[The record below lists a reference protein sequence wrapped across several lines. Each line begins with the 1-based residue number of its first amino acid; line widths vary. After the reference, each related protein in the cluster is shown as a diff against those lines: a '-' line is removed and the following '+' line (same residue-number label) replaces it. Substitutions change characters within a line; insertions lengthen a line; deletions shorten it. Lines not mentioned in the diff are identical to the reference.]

1 MINAAART
9 EVGRAGK
16 FLSPEST
23 QPKISLLPLSL
34 LRVLQYDNPLIS
46 RSRGVLVAFM
56 LISAGTKKIL
66 SAVAVGVAVYTL
78 VMGIRMTRWF
88 EVVELNAFD
97 HLVRRYADPA
107 KADSNLV
114 LLAIDES
121 SLEAFG
127 RWPWPRDRY
136 GYVVRY
142 LKGAGAKAVVFDVM
156 FFEPD
161 DNAEEFDQS
170 FADDVKAAGNV
181 FLPMLFQSE
190 PAPVP
195 ADVQAHA
202 TVKAEGAET
211 GQATERHA
219 GIKLPI
225 PALAQQARGL
235 GVINLSAD
243 ADGPTRRLP
252 LLGRVDGNLVPHLS
266 VAVARYVLGGGEL
279 AMGDGR
285 LRIGTSSVP
294 LDADGNLLIE
304 WHGSLE
310 QTYHAR
316 KYSIGRVLHAFAQQE
331 KGERPDLDA
340 SLFKDKIVFI
350 AGTAAG
356 LYDLRVTPF
365 SSATPGVLIHMAAL
379 DNLLHGQG
387 LQAAPAWFSLLILLL
402 LCLASAGAF
411 MLFPSY
417 PVKFGVTIGLALA
430 YYGLVAHAFAGH
442 ERWLDLVFPEVALAL
457 TFGTAATVEYVT
469 EGRQRRLMRAA
480 FDKYMSSEV
489 VEDIM
494 RNPAAIKLGGEKK
507 EISILFSDIAGFT
520 TISEKMSPEDLVA
533 LLNRYLSAMTTII
546 KTTHRGNVN
555 KYLGDGIM
563 ALFGAPLNDPK
574 HASLACYAAL
584 DCQAELVRLRQIWK
598 QEGLPEIGARIGIN
612 SGPCIVGNMG
622 SEERME
628 YTVTGDSVNL
638 ASRLE
643 GASKYYDTL
652 ILIGQRTA
660 ELAKNDVE
668 VREID
673 LLRVKGKKEP
683 VVVFELLARKGQVE
697 EKKRQVIDLYLEGL
711 AAYKARNFPAA
722 CAKFSEAVT
731 LDPSDGPSRVYLDRS
746 TTYRHQP
753 PSADWDGVYEMTS
766 K

>member
-1 MINAAART
+1 MLLLGSISSMASSTRT
-9 EVGRAGK
+9 TKLFSALAVGLAV
-16 FLSPEST
+16 FC
-23 QPKISLLPLSL
+23 
-34 LRVLQYDNPLIS
+34 
-46 RSRGVLVAFM
+46 LVAG
-56 LISAGTKKIL
+56 L
-66 SAVAVGVAVYTL
+66 
-78 VMGIRMTRWF
+78 RMTRWF
-88 EVVELNAFD
+88 EVVELKALD
-97 HLVRRYADPA
+97 HLVRRYAEPA
-107 KADSNLV
+107 NADSNLV

-142 LKGAGAKAVVFDVM
+142 LKQAGARAVVFDVM

-161 DNAEEFDQS
+161 ENAEEFDQS
-170 FADDVKAAGNV
+170 FADDMQAADNV
-181 FLPMLFQSE
+181 FLPMLFQAE
-190 PAPVP
+190 PNHIPS
-195 ADVQAHA
+195 DLQARA
-202 TVKAEGAET
+202 TLKVELPESDRVAAHQVGV
-211 GQATERHA
+211 
-219 GIKLPI
+219 KLPI
-225 PALAQQARGL
+225 PVLAQQARGL

-243 ADGPTRRLP
+243 SDGPTRRIP
-252 LLGRVDGNLVPHLS
+252 MLGQVNGKFVPHLS
-266 VAVARYVLGGGEL
+266 VAVARYLLGADGISVK
-279 AMGDGR
+279 DGR
-285 LRIGTSSVP
+285 GQIGSAGVP
-294 LDADGNLLIE
+294 LDNDGHLLIR

-310 QTYHAR
+310 ATYHVR
-316 KYSIGRVLHAFAQQE
+316 KYSIGSVLQAFAQQQ
-331 KGERPDLDA
+331 KGERPALDA
-340 SLFKDKIVFI
+340 TIFKDKIVFI

-365 SSATPGVLIHMAAL
+365 SPATPGVLIHMAAL

-387 LQAAPAWFSLLILLL
+387 LQAAPSWLFLTVLLL
-402 LCLASAGAF
+402 LCLTSAGAF
-411 MLFPSY
+411 MLFRSY
-417 PVKFGVTIGLALA
+417 PVKFGVTLGLAVA
-430 YYGLVAHAFAGH
+430 YYGLVAHAFEGH
-442 ERWLDLVFPEVALAL
+442 ARWLELVFPEVALAL
-457 TFGTAATVEYVT
+457 TFGTAATVEYIT
-469 EGRQRRLMRAA
+469 EGKQRRLMRAA

-489 VEDIM
+489 VEEIM
-494 RNPAAIKLGGEKK
+494 RNPEAIKLGGEKK
-507 EISILFSDIAGFT
+507 DISILFSDIAGFT

-563 ALFGAPLNDPK
+563 ALFGAPLDDPK

-584 DCQAELVRLRQIWK
+584 DCQAELTRLRRIWM

-683 VVVFELLARKGQVE
+683 VVVFELLGRNGQVAE
-697 EKKRQVIDLYLEGL
+697 AKRRVVDRYLEGL
-711 AAYKARNFPAA
+711 AAYKQRDFETA
-722 CAKFSEAVT
+722 CARFIEALA
-731 LDPSDGPSRVYLDRS
+731 LDPSDGPSRVYMERS
-746 TTYRHQP
+746 TNYRHTP
-753 PSADWDGVYEMTS
+753 PPADWDGVYEMTS

>member
-1 MINAAART
+1 MTSSTRT
-9 EVGRAGK
+9 TKLLSALAVGLAV
-16 FLSPEST
+16 FS
-23 QPKISLLPLSL
+23 
-34 LRVLQYDNPLIS
+34 
-46 RSRGVLVAFM
+46 LVAG
-56 LISAGTKKIL
+56 L
-66 SAVAVGVAVYTL
+66 
-78 VMGIRMTRWF
+78 RMTRWF

-107 KADSNLV
+107 KADSNLA

-127 RWPWPRDRY
+127 RWPWPRDRF

-142 LKGAGAKAVVFDVM
+142 LKQAGARAVVFDVM

-161 DNAEEFDQS
+161 ENAEEFDQS
-170 FADDVKAAGNV
+170 FADDMRAADNV
-181 FLPMLFQSE
+181 FLPMLFLAE
-190 PAPVP
+190 PAPIPQELQSRATLKVEWRESDRR
-195 ADVQAHA
+195 ADMQAG
-202 TVKAEGAET
+202 VKPPT
-211 GQATERHA
+211 
-219 GIKLPI
+219 LV
-225 PALAQQARGL
+225 LAQQAHGL

-243 ADGPTRRLP
+243 ADGPTRRIP
-252 LLGRVDGNLVPHLS
+252 LLGQVGGQFVPHLP
-266 VAVARYVLGGGEL
+266 VAVARYLLGADGLSVE
-279 AMGDGR
+279 DGR
-285 LRIGTSSVP
+285 VRSGNSSTP
-294 LDADGNLLIE
+294 LDADGHLLIR

-316 KYSIGRVLHAFAQQE
+316 KYSIGGVLQAFAQQE
-331 KGERPDLDA
+331 KGERPTLDA
-340 SLFKDKIVFI
+340 TLFKDKVVFI

-387 LQAAPAWFSLLILLL
+387 LQAAPAWFSLTVLLL

-411 MLFPSY
+411 MLVPSY

-442 ERWLDLVFPEVALAL
+442 ERWLDLVFPEMALAL

-469 EGRQRRLMRAA
+469 EGKQRRLMRAA

-489 VEDIM
+489 VEEIM
-494 RNPAAIKLGGEKK
+494 RNPEAIKLGGEKK

-520 TISEKMSPEDLVA
+520 TISEKMPPEDLVA

-563 ALFGAPLNDPK
+563 ALFGAPLNDPQ

-584 DCQAELVRLRQIWK
+584 DCQAELARLRVIWK

-673 LLRVKGKKEP
+673 LLRVKGKKDP
-683 VVVFELLARKGQVE
+683 VVVFELLARKGQLD
-697 EKKRQVIDLYLEGL
+697 EKKQRVIDVYLEGL
-711 AAYKARNFPAA
+711 AAYKLRDFSTA
-722 CAKFSEAVT
+722 CARFAEAVT
-731 LDPSDGPSRVYLDRS
+731 LDPSDGPSRVYLERS
-746 TTYRHQP
+746 TNYRHTP
-753 PSADWDGVYEMTS
+753 PSTEWDGVYEMTS

>member
-1 MINAAART
+1 MT
-9 EVGRAGK
+9 
-16 FLSPEST
+16 ST
-23 QPKISLLPLSL
+23 PFQ
-34 LRVLQYDNPLIS
+34 R
-46 RSRGVLVAFM
+46 
-56 LISAGTKKIL
+56 KIL
-66 SAVAVGVAVYTL
+66 SAVAVGLTVFALVAGLSTS
-78 VMGIRMTRWF
+78 RWF
-88 EVVELNAFD
+88 EVAELKALD

-107 KADSNLV
+107 KANSNLV

-127 RWPWPRDRY
+127 RWPWPRDRF

-142 LKGAGAKAVVFDVM
+142 LKQAGARAVVFDVM
-156 FFEPD
+156 FFEAD
-161 DNAEEFDQS
+161 ENAEEFDQS
-170 FADDVKAAGNV
+170 FADDLKAAGNV
-181 FLPMLFQSE
+181 FLPMLFQAE
-190 PAPVP
+190 PAAIPP
-195 ADVQAHA
+195 EAQPRA
-202 TVKAEGAET
+202 TVTVESSDAR
-211 GQATERHA
+211 QAPDTHA
-219 GIKLPI
+219 GVKLPI
-225 PALAQQARGL
+225 PVLAQQARGL

-243 ADGPTRRLP
+243 ADGPTRRVP
-252 LLGRVDGNLVPHLS
+252 LLGQVNGNVVPHLS
-266 VAVARYVLGGGEL
+266 VAVAQYL
-279 AMGDGR
+279 
-285 LRIGTSSVP
+285 
-294 LDADGNLLIE
+294 LLID
-304 WHGSLE
+304 WYGSLE
-310 QTYHAR
+310 QTYHTKR
-316 KYSIGRVLHAFAQQE
+316 YSIGRVLQAFAQQE
-331 KGERPDLDA
+331 KGERPSLDSA
-340 SLFKDKIVFI
+340 LFKDKIVFV

-365 SSATPGVLIHMAAL
+365 SAATPGVLIHMAAL

-387 LQAAPAWFSLLILLL
+387 LQAAPRWFSLTTLLL
-402 LCLASAGAF
+402 LCLASAGTF
-411 MLFPSY
+411 MLFRSY
-417 PVKFGVTIGLALA
+417 PVKFGVTIGLAVA
-430 YYGLVAHAFAGH
+430 YYGLVVHAFAGH
-442 ERWLDLVFPEVALAL
+442 ERWLELVFPEAALAL

-469 EGRQRRLMRAA
+469 EGKQRRLMRAA

-489 VEDIM
+489 VEEIM
-494 RNPAAIKLGGEKK
+494 RNPEAIKLGGEKK
-507 EISILFSDIAGFT
+507 EITIFFSDIAGFT
-520 TISEKMSPEDLVA
+520 TISEKMSPEDLVT

-563 ALFGAPLNDPK
+563 ALFGAPLDDPK

-584 DCQAELVRLRQIWK
+584 DCQVELARLREVWK
-598 QEGLPEIGARIGIN
+598 RERLPEIGARIGLN

-683 VVVFELLARKGQVE
+683 VVVFELLARKGQLDD
-697 EKKRQVIDLYLEGL
+697 KKRHVIDVYLEGL
-711 AAYKARNFPAA
+711 AAYKMRNFSTA
-722 CAKFSEAVT
+722 CARFSEAVA
-731 LDPSDGPSRVYLDRS
+731 LDPSDGPSRVYLERS
-746 TTYRHQP
+746 TNYRQMP
-753 PSADWDGVYEMTS
+753 PPGEWDGVYEMTS

>member
-1 MINAAART
+1 MT
-9 EVGRAGK
+9 
-16 FLSPEST
+16 ST
-23 QPKISLLPLSL
+23 PFQ
-34 LRVLQYDNPLIS
+34 
-46 RSRGVLVAFM
+46 
-56 LISAGTKKIL
+56 KKVL
-66 SAVAVGVAVYTL
+66 SAVAVGLTVFALVAGLSTS
-78 VMGIRMTRWF
+78 RWF
-88 EVVELNAFD
+88 EVAELKALD

-127 RWPWPRDRY
+127 RWPWPRDRF

-142 LKGAGAKAVVFDVM
+142 LKQAGARAVVFDVM
-156 FFEPD
+156 FFEAD
-161 DNAEEFDQS
+161 ENAEEFDQS
-170 FADDVKAAGNV
+170 FADDLKAAGNV
-181 FLPMLFQSE
+181 FLPMLFQAE
-190 PAPVP
+190 PAATPP
-195 ADVQAHA
+195 EAQPRA
-202 TVKAEGAET
+202 TVTVESSEAGHVPDI
-211 GQATERHA
+211 HA
-219 GIKLPI
+219 GVKLPI
-225 PALAQQARGL
+225 PVLAQQARGL

-243 ADGPTRRLP
+243 ADGPTRRVP
-252 LLGRVDGNLVPHLS
+252 LLGQVNDNVVPHLS
-266 VAVARYVLGGGEL
+266 LAVAQYLLGADRL
-279 AMGDGR
+279 SMRDGR
-285 LRIGTSSVP
+285 LQIGTQHVP
-294 LDADGNLLIE
+294 LGDDGSLLID

-310 QTYHAR
+310 QTYHAKR
-316 KYSIGRVLHAFAQQE
+316 YSIGRVLQAFAQQE
-331 KGERPDLDA
+331 KRERPSLDPA
-340 SLFKDKIVFI
+340 LFKDKIVFV

-365 SSATPGVLIHMAAL
+365 SASTPGVLIHMAAL

-387 LQAAPAWFSLLILLL
+387 LQAAPRWFSLTTILL
-402 LCLASAGAF
+402 LCLASAGTF
-411 MLFPSY
+411 MLFRSY
-417 PVKFGVTIGLALA
+417 PVKFGVTIGLAVA
-430 YYGLVAHAFAGH
+430 YYGLVVHGFAGH
-442 ERWLDLVFPEVALAL
+442 ERWLELVFPEAALAL

-469 EGRQRRLMRAA
+469 EGKQRRLMRAA

-489 VEDIM
+489 VEEIM
-494 RNPAAIKLGGEKK
+494 RNPEAIKLGGEKK
-507 EISILFSDIAGFT
+507 EITIFFSDIAGFT
-520 TISEKMSPEDLVA
+520 TISEKMSPEDLVT

-584 DCQAELVRLRQIWK
+584 DCQVELARLREVWK
-598 QEGLPEIGARIGIN
+598 REGLPEIGARIGLN

-683 VVVFELLARKGQVE
+683 VVVFELLARKGQLDD
-697 EKKRQVIDLYLEGL
+697 KKRHVIDVYLEGL
-711 AAYKARNFPAA
+711 AAYKMRNFSTA
-722 CAKFSEAVT
+722 CARFSEALA
-731 LDPSDGPSRVYLDRS
+731 LDPSDGPSRVYLERS
-746 TTYRHQP
+746 TNYRQMP
-753 PSADWDGVYEMTS
+753 PPAEWDGVYEMTS

>member
-1 MINAAART
+1 MT
-9 EVGRAGK
+9 
-16 FLSPEST
+16 ST
-23 QPKISLLPLSL
+23 PFQ
-34 LRVLQYDNPLIS
+34 
-46 RSRGVLVAFM
+46 
-56 LISAGTKKIL
+56 KKVL
-66 SAVAVGVAVYTL
+66 SAVAVGLTVFALVAGLSTS
-78 VMGIRMTRWF
+78 RWF
-88 EVVELNAFD
+88 EVAELKALD

-127 RWPWPRDRY
+127 RWPWPRDRF

-142 LKGAGAKAVVFDVM
+142 LKQAGARAVVFDVM
-156 FFEPD
+156 FFEAD
-161 DNAEEFDQS
+161 ENAEEFDQS
-170 FADDVKAAGNV
+170 FADDLKAAGNV
-181 FLPMLFQSE
+181 FLPMLFQAE
-190 PAPVP
+190 PAAIPP
-195 ADVQAHA
+195 EAQPRATA
-202 TVKAEGAET
+202 TVESSEAGHVPDI
-211 GQATERHA
+211 HA
-219 GIKLPI
+219 GVKLPI
-225 PALAQQARGL
+225 PVLAQQARGL

-243 ADGPTRRLP
+243 ADGPTRRVP
-252 LLGRVDGNLVPHLS
+252 LLGQVNGNVVPHLS
-266 VAVARYVLGGGEL
+266 LAVAQYLLGVDRL
-279 AMGDGR
+279 SMRDGR
-285 LRIGTSSVP
+285 LQIGTQHVP
-294 LDADGNLLIE
+294 LGDDGSLLID

-310 QTYHAR
+310 QTYHAKR
-316 KYSIGRVLHAFAQQE
+316 YSIGRVLQAFAQQE
-331 KGERPDLDA
+331 KRERPSLDPA
-340 SLFKDKIVFI
+340 LFKDKIVFV

-365 SSATPGVLIHMAAL
+365 SASTPGVLIHMAAL

-387 LQAAPAWFSLLILLL
+387 LQAAPRWFSLTTLLL
-402 LCLASAGAF
+402 LCLASAGTF
-411 MLFPSY
+411 MLFRSY
-417 PVKFGVTIGLALA
+417 PVKFGVTIGLAVA
-430 YYGLVAHAFAGH
+430 YYGLVVHGFAGH
-442 ERWLDLVFPEVALAL
+442 ERWLELVFPEAALAL

-469 EGRQRRLMRAA
+469 EGKQRRLMRAA

-489 VEDIM
+489 VEEIM
-494 RNPAAIKLGGEKK
+494 RNPEAIKLGGEKK
-507 EISILFSDIAGFT
+507 EITIFFSDIAGFT
-520 TISEKMSPEDLVA
+520 TISEKMSPEDLVT

-563 ALFGAPLNDPK
+563 ALFGAPLDDPK

-584 DCQAELVRLRQIWK
+584 DCQVELARLREVWK
-598 QEGLPEIGARIGIN
+598 REGLPEIGARIGLN

-683 VVVFELLARKGQVE
+683 VVVFELLARKGQLDD
-697 EKKRQVIDLYLEGL
+697 KKRRVIDVYLEGL
-711 AAYKARNFPAA
+711 TAYKIRNFSAA
-722 CAKFSEAVT
+722 CTRFSEAVA
-731 LDPSDGPSRVYLDRS
+731 LDPSDGPSRVYLERS
-746 TTYRHQP
+746 TNYRQMP
-753 PSADWDGVYEMTS
+753 PPAEWDGVYEMTS

>member
-1 MINAAART
+1 MP
-9 EVGRAGK
+9 
-16 FLSPEST
+16 F
-23 QPKISLLPLSL
+23 
-34 LRVLQYDNPLIS
+34 
-46 RSRGVLVAFM
+46 
-56 LISAGTKKIL
+56 SAGTKKIL
-66 SAVAVGVAVYTL
+66 SALAVGMTVYALVAGL
-78 VMGIRMTRWF
+78 RMTRWF
-88 EVVELNAFD
+88 DVVELKAFD
-97 HLVRRYADPA
+97 HLVRRHADPA
-107 KADSNLV
+107 KADPNLV

-142 LKGAGAKAVVFDVM
+142 LKRAGAKAVVFDVM

-161 DNAEEFDQS
+161 ENAEEFDQS
-170 FADDVKAAGNV
+170 FADDMKAAGNV
-181 FLPMLFQSE
+181 FLPMLFRAE
-190 PAPVP
+190 PAAIP
-195 ADVQAHA
+195 AELQDRA
-202 TVKAEGAET
+202 TVKLERVAGEQLQPARHEGV
-211 GQATERHA
+211 
-219 GIKLPI
+219 KLPI
-225 PALAQQARGL
+225 PVLAQQTRGL

-243 ADGPTRRLP
+243 ADGPTRRVP
-252 LLGRVDGNLVPHLS
+252 LLGQVDGHLVPHLS
-266 VAVARYVLGGGEL
+266 LAVAQYVLGAREVTV
-279 AMGDGR
+279 GR
-285 LRIGTSSVP
+285 DRMQVGSRTVP
-294 LDADGNLLIE
+294 LDADGHLLIE

-316 KYSIGRVLHAFAQQE
+316 KYSIGRVLQAFAQQE
-331 KGERPDLDA
+331 QGERAELDA
-340 SLFKDKIVFI
+340 SLFKDKVVFV

-379 DNLLHGQG
+379 DNLLHGHAV
-387 LQAAPAWFSLLILLL
+387 QAAPAWFSLSILLL

-411 MLFPSY
+411 MLFSSY
-417 PVKFGVTIGLALA
+417 PVKFGVTIGLAVA
-430 YYGLVAHAFAGH
+430 YYALVAHAFAGH
-442 ERWLDLVFPEVALAL
+442 ERWLELVFPEVALAL

-469 EGRQRRLMRAA
+469 EGKQRRLMRAA

-489 VEDIM
+489 VEEIM

-520 TISEKMSPEDLVA
+520 TISEKMPPEDLVT

-546 KTTHRGNVN
+546 KRQHRGNVN

-563 ALFGAPLNDPK
+563 ALFGAPLNDPQ

-584 DCQAELVRLRQIWK
+584 DCQAELARLRQIWK
-598 QEGLPEIGARIGIN
+598 LEGLPEIAARIGIN

-643 GASKYYDTL
+643 GAGKYYDTL

-673 LLRVKGKKEP
+673 LLRVKGKKDP

-697 EKKRQVIDLYLEGL
+697 EKKRPVIEMYLEGL
-711 AAYKARNFPAA
+711 VAYKQRDFATA
-722 CAKFSEAVT
+722 CARFSEAVT
-731 LDPSDGPSRVYLDRS
+731 LDPSDGPSRVYLERA
-746 TTYRHQP
+746 TTYCQTP
-753 PSADWDGVYEMTS
+753 PPADWDGVYEMTS

>member
-1 MINAAART
+1 MTSIP
-9 EVGRAGK
+9 
-16 FLSPEST
+16 F
-23 QPKISLLPLSL
+23 Q
-34 LRVLQYDNPLIS
+34 
-46 RSRGVLVAFM
+46 
-56 LISAGTKKIL
+56 KKVL
-66 SAVAVGVAVYTL
+66 SAVAVGLTVFALVAGLSTS
-78 VMGIRMTRWF
+78 RWF
-88 EVVELNAFD
+88 EVAELKALD

-127 RWPWPRDRY
+127 RWPWPRDRF

-142 LKGAGAKAVVFDVM
+142 LKQAGARAVVFDVM
-156 FFEPD
+156 FFEAD
-161 DNAEEFDQS
+161 ENAEEFDQS
-170 FADDVKAAGNV
+170 FADDLKAAGNV
-181 FLPMLFQSE
+181 FLPMLFQAE
-190 PAPVP
+190 PAAIPP
-195 ADVQAHA
+195 EAQPRA
-202 TVKAEGAET
+202 TVTVESSEAGHVPDI
-211 GQATERHA
+211 HA
-219 GIKLPI
+219 GVKLPI
-225 PALAQQARGL
+225 PVLAQQARGL

-243 ADGPTRRLP
+243 ADGPTRRVP
-252 LLGRVDGNLVPHLS
+252 LLGQVNGNVVPHLS
-266 VAVARYVLGGGEL
+266 LAVAQYLLG
-279 AMGDGR
+279 ADRTSMRDGR
-285 LRIGTSSVP
+285 LQIGTQHVP
-294 LDADGNLLIE
+294 LGDDGSLLID

-310 QTYHAR
+310 QTYHAKR
-316 KYSIGRVLHAFAQQE
+316 YSIGRVLQAFAQQE
-331 KGERPDLDA
+331 KSERPSLDPA
-340 SLFKDKIVFI
+340 LFKDKIVFV

-365 SSATPGVLIHMAAL
+365 SASTPGVLIHMAAL

-387 LQAAPAWFSLLILLL
+387 LQAAPRWFSLTTLLL
-402 LCLASAGAF
+402 LCLASACTF
-411 MLFPSY
+411 MLFRSY
-417 PVKFGVTIGLALA
+417 PVKFGVTIGLAVA
-430 YYGLVAHAFAGH
+430 YYGLVVHGFAGH
-442 ERWLDLVFPEVALAL
+442 ERWLELVFPEAALAL

-469 EGRQRRLMRAA
+469 EGKQRRLMRAA

-489 VEDIM
+489 VEEIM
-494 RNPAAIKLGGEKK
+494 RNPEAIKLGGEKK
-507 EISILFSDIAGFT
+507 EITIFFSDIAGFT
-520 TISEKMSPEDLVA
+520 TISEKMSPEDLVT

-563 ALFGAPLNDPK
+563 ALFGAPLDDPK

-584 DCQAELVRLRQIWK
+584 DCQVELARLREVWK
-598 QEGLPEIGARIGIN
+598 REGLPEIGARIGLN

-683 VVVFELLARKGQVE
+683 VVVFELLARKGQLDD
-697 EKKRQVIDLYLEGL
+697 KKRRVIDVYLEGL
-711 AAYKARNFPAA
+711 TAYKMRNFSTA
-722 CAKFSEAVT
+722 CTRFSEAVA
-731 LDPSDGPSRVYLDRS
+731 LDPSDGPSRVYLERS
-746 TTYRHQP
+746 TNYRQMP
-753 PSADWDGVYEMTS
+753 PPAEWDGVYEMTS

>member
-1 MINAAART
+1 MT
-9 EVGRAGK
+9 
-16 FLSPEST
+16 ST
-23 QPKISLLPLSL
+23 PFQ
-34 LRVLQYDNPLIS
+34 R
-46 RSRGVLVAFM
+46 
-56 LISAGTKKIL
+56 KIL
-66 SAVAVGVAVYTL
+66 SAVAVGLTVFALVAGLSTS
-78 VMGIRMTRWF
+78 RWF
-88 EVVELNAFD
+88 EVAELKALD

-127 RWPWPRDRY
+127 RWPWPRDRF

-142 LKGAGAKAVVFDVM
+142 LKQAGARAVVFDVM
-156 FFEPD
+156 FFEAD
-161 DNAEEFDQS
+161 ENAEEFDQS
-170 FADDVKAAGNV
+170 FADDLKAAGNV
-181 FLPMLFQSE
+181 FLPMLFQAE
-190 PAPVP
+190 PAAIPP
-195 ADVQAHA
+195 EAQPRA
-202 TVKAEGAET
+202 TVTVESSDAR
-211 GQATERHA
+211 QAPDTHA
-219 GIKLPI
+219 GVKLPI
-225 PALAQQARGL
+225 PVLAQQARGL

-243 ADGPTRRLP
+243 ADGPTRRVP
-252 LLGRVDGNLVPHLS
+252 LLGQVNGNVVPHLS
-266 VAVARYVLGGGEL
+266 VAVAQYLLGADRL
-279 AMGDGR
+279 SMRDGR
-285 LRIGTSSVP
+285 LQIGAHHVP
-294 LDADGNLLIE
+294 LETDGSLLID

-310 QTYHAR
+310 QTYHAK
-316 KYSIGRVLHAFAQQE
+316 KYSIGRILQAFAQQE
-331 KGERPDLDA
+331 KGERPSLDSA
-340 SLFKDKIVFI
+340 LFKDKIVFV

-365 SSATPGVLIHMAAL
+365 SAATPGVLIHMAAL

-387 LQAAPAWFSLLILLL
+387 LQAAPRWFSLTTLLL
-402 LCLASAGAF
+402 LCLASAGTF
-411 MLFPSY
+411 MLFRSY
-417 PVKFGVTIGLALA
+417 PVKFGVTIGLAVA
-430 YYGLVAHAFAGH
+430 YYGLVVHAFAGH
-442 ERWLDLVFPEVALAL
+442 ERWLELVFPEAALAL

-469 EGRQRRLMRAA
+469 EGKQRRLMRAA

-489 VEDIM
+489 VEEIM
-494 RNPAAIKLGGEKK
+494 RNPEAIKLGGEKK
-507 EISILFSDIAGFT
+507 EITIFFSDIAGFT
-520 TISEKMSPEDLVA
+520 TISEKMSPEDLVT

-584 DCQAELVRLRQIWK
+584 DCQVELARLREVWK
-598 QEGLPEIGARIGIN
+598 RERLPEIGARIGLN

-683 VVVFELLARKGQVE
+683 VVVFELLARKGQLDD
-697 EKKRQVIDLYLEGL
+697 KKRHVIDVYLEGL
-711 AAYKARNFPAA
+711 AAYKMRNFSTA
-722 CAKFSEAVT
+722 CARFSEAVA
-731 LDPSDGPSRVYLDRS
+731 LDPSDGPSRVYLERS
-746 TTYRHQP
+746 TNYRQMP
-753 PSADWDGVYEMTS
+753 PPGEWDGVYEMTS

>member
-1 MINAAART
+1 MT
-9 EVGRAGK
+9 
-16 FLSPEST
+16 ST
-23 QPKISLLPLSL
+23 PFQ
-34 LRVLQYDNPLIS
+34 
-46 RSRGVLVAFM
+46 
-56 LISAGTKKIL
+56 KKVL
-66 SAVAVGVAVYTL
+66 SAVAVGLTVFALVAGLSTS
-78 VMGIRMTRWF
+78 RWF
-88 EVVELNAFD
+88 EVAELKALD

-127 RWPWPRDRY
+127 RWPWPRDRF

-142 LKGAGAKAVVFDVM
+142 LKQAGARAVVFDVM
-156 FFEPD
+156 FFEAD
-161 DNAEEFDQS
+161 ENAEEFDQS
-170 FADDVKAAGNV
+170 FADDLKAAGNV
-181 FLPMLFQSE
+181 FLPMLFQAE
-190 PAPVP
+190 PAATPP
-195 ADVQAHA
+195 EAQPRA
-202 TVKAEGAET
+202 TVTVESSEAGHVPDI
-211 GQATERHA
+211 HA
-219 GIKLPI
+219 GVKLPI
-225 PALAQQARGL
+225 PVLAQQARGL

-243 ADGPTRRLP
+243 ADGPTRRVP
-252 LLGRVDGNLVPHLS
+252 LLGQVNGNVVPHLS
-266 VAVARYVLGGGEL
+266 LAVAQYLLGVDRL
-279 AMGDGR
+279 SMRDGR
-285 LRIGTSSVP
+285 LQIGTQHVP
-294 LDADGNLLIE
+294 LGDDGSLLID

-310 QTYHAR
+310 QTYHAKR
-316 KYSIGRVLHAFAQQE
+316 YSIGRVLQAFAQQE
-331 KGERPDLDA
+331 KRERPSLDPA
-340 SLFKDKIVFI
+340 LFKDKIVFV

-365 SSATPGVLIHMAAL
+365 SASTPGVLIHMAAL

-387 LQAAPAWFSLLILLL
+387 LQAAPRWFSLTTILL
-402 LCLASAGAF
+402 LCLASAGTF
-411 MLFPSY
+411 MLFRSY
-417 PVKFGVTIGLALA
+417 PVKFGVTIGLAVA
-430 YYGLVAHAFAGH
+430 YYGLVVHGFAGH
-442 ERWLDLVFPEVALAL
+442 ERWLELVFPEAALAL

-469 EGRQRRLMRAA
+469 EGKQRRLMRAA

-489 VEDIM
+489 VEEIM
-494 RNPAAIKLGGEKK
+494 RNPEAIKLGGEKK
-507 EISILFSDIAGFT
+507 EITIFFSDIAGFT
-520 TISEKMSPEDLVA
+520 TISEKMSPEDLVT

-563 ALFGAPLNDPK
+563 ALFGAPLDDPK

-584 DCQAELVRLRQIWK
+584 DCQVELARLREVWK
-598 QEGLPEIGARIGIN
+598 REGLPEIGARIGLN

-683 VVVFELLARKGQVE
+683 VVVFELLARKGQLDD
-697 EKKRQVIDLYLEGL
+697 KKRRVIDVYLEGL
-711 AAYKARNFPAA
+711 TAYKIRNFSAA
-722 CAKFSEAVT
+722 CTRFSEAVA
-731 LDPSDGPSRVYLDRS
+731 LDPSDGPSRVYLERS
-746 TTYRHQP
+746 TNYRQMP
-753 PSADWDGVYEMTS
+753 PPAEWDGVYEMTS

>member
-1 MINAAART
+1 MT
-9 EVGRAGK
+9 
-16 FLSPEST
+16 ST
-23 QPKISLLPLSL
+23 PFQ
-34 LRVLQYDNPLIS
+34 
-46 RSRGVLVAFM
+46 
-56 LISAGTKKIL
+56 KKVL
-66 SAVAVGVAVYTL
+66 SAVAVGLTVFALVAGLSTS
-78 VMGIRMTRWF
+78 RWF
-88 EVVELNAFD
+88 EVAELKALD

-127 RWPWPRDRY
+127 RWPWPRDRF

-142 LKGAGAKAVVFDVM
+142 LKQAGARAVVFDVM
-156 FFEPD
+156 FFEAD
-161 DNAEEFDQS
+161 ENAEEFDQS
-170 FADDVKAAGNV
+170 FADDLKAAGNV
-181 FLPMLFQSE
+181 FLPMLFQAE
-190 PAPVP
+190 PAAIPP
-195 ADVQAHA
+195 EAQPRA
-202 TVKAEGAET
+202 TVTVESSEAGHVPDI
-211 GQATERHA
+211 HA
-219 GIKLPI
+219 GVKLPI
-225 PALAQQARGL
+225 PVLAQQARGL

-243 ADGPTRRLP
+243 ADGPTRRVP
-252 LLGRVDGNLVPHLS
+252 LLGQVNGNVVPHLS
-266 VAVARYVLGGGEL
+266 LAVAQYLLGVDRL
-279 AMGDGR
+279 SMRDGR
-285 LRIGTSSVP
+285 LQIGTQHVP
-294 LDADGNLLIE
+294 LGDDGSLLID

-310 QTYHAR
+310 QTYHAKR
-316 KYSIGRVLHAFAQQE
+316 YSIGRVLQAFAQQE
-331 KGERPDLDA
+331 KRERPSLDPA
-340 SLFKDKIVFI
+340 LFKDKIVFV

-365 SSATPGVLIHMAAL
+365 SASTPGVLIHMAAL

-387 LQAAPAWFSLLILLL
+387 LQAAPRWFSLTTLLL
-402 LCLASAGAF
+402 LCLASAGTF
-411 MLFPSY
+411 MLFRSY
-417 PVKFGVTIGLALA
+417 PVKFGVTIGLAVA
-430 YYGLVAHAFAGH
+430 YYGLVVHGFAGH
-442 ERWLDLVFPEVALAL
+442 ERWLELVFPEAALAL

-469 EGRQRRLMRAA
+469 EGKQRRLMRAA

-489 VEDIM
+489 VEEIM
-494 RNPAAIKLGGEKK
+494 RNPEAIKLGGEKK
-507 EISILFSDIAGFT
+507 EITIFFSDIAGFT
-520 TISEKMSPEDLVA
+520 TISEKMSPEDLVT

-563 ALFGAPLNDPK
+563 ALFGAPLDDPK

-584 DCQAELVRLRQIWK
+584 DCQVELARLREVWK
-598 QEGLPEIGARIGIN
+598 REGLPEIGARIGLN

-683 VVVFELLARKGQVE
+683 VVVFELLARKGQLDD
-697 EKKRQVIDLYLEGL
+697 KKRRVIDVYLEGL
-711 AAYKARNFPAA
+711 TAYKMRNFSAA
-722 CAKFSEAVT
+722 CTRFSEAVA
-731 LDPSDGPSRVYLDRS
+731 LDPSDGPSRVYLERS
-746 TTYRHQP
+746 TNYRQMP
-753 PSADWDGVYEMTS
+753 PPVEWDGVYEMTS

>member
-1 MINAAART
+1 MT
-9 EVGRAGK
+9 
-16 FLSPEST
+16 ST
-23 QPKISLLPLSL
+23 PFQ
-34 LRVLQYDNPLIS
+34 
-46 RSRGVLVAFM
+46 
-56 LISAGTKKIL
+56 KKVL
-66 SAVAVGVAVYTL
+66 SAVAVGLMVFALVAGLSTS
-78 VMGIRMTRWF
+78 RWF
-88 EVVELNAFD
+88 EVAELKALD

-127 RWPWPRDRY
+127 RWPWPRDRF

-142 LKGAGAKAVVFDVM
+142 LKQAGARAVVFDVM
-156 FFEPD
+156 FFEAD
-161 DNAEEFDQS
+161 ENAEEFDQS
-170 FADDVKAAGNV
+170 FADDLKAAGNV
-181 FLPMLFQSE
+181 FLPMLFQAE
-190 PAPVP
+190 PAAIPP
-195 ADVQAHA
+195 EAQPRA
-202 TVKAEGAET
+202 TVTVESSEAGHVPDI
-211 GQATERHA
+211 HA
-219 GIKLPI
+219 GVKLPI
-225 PALAQQARGL
+225 PVLAQQARGL

-243 ADGPTRRLP
+243 ADGPTRRVP
-252 LLGRVDGNLVPHLS
+252 LLGQVNGNVVPHLS
-266 VAVARYVLGGGEL
+266 LAVAQYLLGVDRL
-279 AMGDGR
+279 SMRDGR
-285 LRIGTSSVP
+285 LQIGTQHVP
-294 LDADGNLLIE
+294 LGDDGSLLID

-310 QTYHAR
+310 QTYHAKR
-316 KYSIGRVLHAFAQQE
+316 YSIGRVLQAFAQQE
-331 KGERPDLDA
+331 KRERPSLDPA
-340 SLFKDKIVFI
+340 LFKDKIVFV

-365 SSATPGVLIHMAAL
+365 SASTPGVLIHMAAL

-387 LQAAPAWFSLLILLL
+387 LQAAPRWFSLTTLLL
-402 LCLASAGAF
+402 LCLASAGTF
-411 MLFPSY
+411 MLFRSY
-417 PVKFGVTIGLALA
+417 PVKFGVTIGLAVA
-430 YYGLVAHAFAGH
+430 YYGLVVHGFAGH
-442 ERWLDLVFPEVALAL
+442 ERWLELVFPEAALAL

-469 EGRQRRLMRAA
+469 EGKQRRLMRAA

-489 VEDIM
+489 VEEIM
-494 RNPAAIKLGGEKK
+494 RNPEAIKLGGEKK
-507 EISILFSDIAGFT
+507 EITIFFSDIAGFT
-520 TISEKMSPEDLVA
+520 TISEKMSPEDLVT

-563 ALFGAPLNDPK
+563 ALFGAPLDDPK

-584 DCQAELVRLRQIWK
+584 DCQVELARLREVWK
-598 QEGLPEIGARIGIN
+598 RERLPEIGARIGLN

-683 VVVFELLARKGQVE
+683 VVVFELLARKGQLDD
-697 EKKRQVIDLYLEGL
+697 KKRRVIDVYVEGL
-711 AAYKARNFPAA
+711 TAYKMRNFSAA
-722 CAKFSEAVT
+722 CTRFSEAVA
-731 LDPSDGPSRVYLDRS
+731 LDPSDGPSRVYLERS
-746 TTYRHQP
+746 TNYRQMP
-753 PSADWDGVYEMTS
+753 PPAEWDGVYEMTS

>member
-1 MINAAART
+1 MT
-9 EVGRAGK
+9 
-16 FLSPEST
+16 ST
-23 QPKISLLPLSL
+23 PFQ
-34 LRVLQYDNPLIS
+34 
-46 RSRGVLVAFM
+46 
-56 LISAGTKKIL
+56 KKVL
-66 SAVAVGVAVYTL
+66 SAVAVGLTVFALVAGLSTS
-78 VMGIRMTRWF
+78 RWF
-88 EVVELNAFD
+88 EVAELKALD

-127 RWPWPRDRY
+127 RWPWPRDRF

-142 LKGAGAKAVVFDVM
+142 LKQAGARAVVFDVM
-156 FFEPD
+156 FFEAD
-161 DNAEEFDQS
+161 ENAEEFDQS
-170 FADDVKAAGNV
+170 FADDLKAAGNV
-181 FLPMLFQSE
+181 FLPMLFQAE
-190 PAPVP
+190 PAAIPP
-195 ADVQAHA
+195 EAQPRA
-202 TVKAEGAET
+202 TVTVESSEAGHVPDI
-211 GQATERHA
+211 HA
-219 GIKLPI
+219 GVKLPI
-225 PALAQQARGL
+225 PVLAQQARGL

-243 ADGPTRRLP
+243 ADGPTRRVP
-252 LLGRVDGNLVPHLS
+252 LLGQVNGNVVPHLS
-266 VAVARYVLGGGEL
+266 LAVAQYLLGADRL
-279 AMGDGR
+279 SMRDGR
-285 LRIGTSSVP
+285 LQIGTQHVP
-294 LDADGNLLIE
+294 LGDDGSLLID

-310 QTYHAR
+310 QTYHAKR
-316 KYSIGRVLHAFAQQE
+316 YSIGRVLQAFAQQE
-331 KGERPDLDA
+331 KRERPSLDPA
-340 SLFKDKIVFI
+340 LFKDKIVFV

-365 SSATPGVLIHMAAL
+365 SASTPGVLIHMAAL

-387 LQAAPAWFSLLILLL
+387 LQAAPRWFSLTTLLL
-402 LCLASAGAF
+402 LCLASAGTF
-411 MLFPSY
+411 MLFRSY
-417 PVKFGVTIGLALA
+417 PVKFGVTIGLAVA
-430 YYGLVAHAFAGH
+430 YYGLVVHGFAGH
-442 ERWLDLVFPEVALAL
+442 ERWLELVFPEAALAL

-469 EGRQRRLMRAA
+469 EGKQRRLMRAA

-489 VEDIM
+489 VEEIM
-494 RNPAAIKLGGEKK
+494 RNPEAIKLGGEKK
-507 EISILFSDIAGFT
+507 EITIFFSDIAGFT
-520 TISEKMSPEDLVA
+520 TISEKMSPEDLVT

-563 ALFGAPLNDPK
+563 ALFGAPLDDPK

-584 DCQAELVRLRQIWK
+584 DCQVELARLREVWK
-598 QEGLPEIGARIGIN
+598 REGLPEIGARIGLN

-683 VVVFELLARKGQVE
+683 VVVFELLARKGRLDD
-697 EKKRQVIDLYLEGL
+697 KKRRVIDVYLEGL
-711 AAYKARNFPAA
+711 TAYKMRNFSTA
-722 CAKFSEAVT
+722 CARFSEAVA
-731 LDPSDGPSRVYLDRS
+731 LDPSDGPSRVYLERS
-746 TTYRHQP
+746 TNYRQMP
-753 PSADWDGVYEMTS
+753 PPVEWDGVYEMTS

>member
-1 MINAAART
+1 MT
-9 EVGRAGK
+9 
-16 FLSPEST
+16 ST
-23 QPKISLLPLSL
+23 PFQ
-34 LRVLQYDNPLIS
+34 
-46 RSRGVLVAFM
+46 
-56 LISAGTKKIL
+56 KKVL
-66 SAVAVGVAVYTL
+66 SAVAVGLTVFALVAGLSTS
-78 VMGIRMTRWF
+78 RWF
-88 EVVELNAFD
+88 EVVELKALD

-127 RWPWPRDRY
+127 RWPWPRDRF

-142 LKGAGAKAVVFDVM
+142 LKQAGARAVVFDVM
-156 FFEPD
+156 FFEAD
-161 DNAEEFDQS
+161 ENAEEFDQS
-170 FADDVKAAGNV
+170 FADDLKAAGNV
-181 FLPMLFQSE
+181 FLPMLFQAE
-190 PAPVP
+190 PAAIPP
-195 ADVQAHA
+195 EAQPRATA
-202 TVKAEGAET
+202 TVESSEAGHVPDI
-211 GQATERHA
+211 HA
-219 GIKLPI
+219 GVKLPI
-225 PALAQQARGL
+225 PVLAQQARGL

-243 ADGPTRRLP
+243 ADGPTRRVP
-252 LLGRVDGNLVPHLS
+252 LLGQVTGNVVPHLS
-266 VAVARYVLGGGEL
+266 LAVAQYLLGADRL
-279 AMGDGR
+279 SMRDGR
-285 LRIGTSSVP
+285 LQIGTQHVP
-294 LDADGNLLIE
+294 LGDDGSLLID

-310 QTYHAR
+310 QTYHAKR
-316 KYSIGRVLHAFAQQE
+316 YSIGRVLQAFAQQE
-331 KGERPDLDA
+331 KHGRPSLDPA
-340 SLFKDKIVFI
+340 LFKDKIVFV

-365 SSATPGVLIHMAAL
+365 SAATPGVLIHMAAL

-387 LQAAPAWFSLLILLL
+387 LQAAPRWFSLTTLLL
-402 LCLASAGAF
+402 LCLASAGTF
-411 MLFPSY
+411 MLFRSY
-417 PVKFGVTIGLALA
+417 PVKFGVTIGLAVA
-430 YYGLVAHAFAGH
+430 YYGLVVHGFAGH
-442 ERWLDLVFPEVALAL
+442 ERWLELVFPEAALAL

-469 EGRQRRLMRAA
+469 EGKQRRLMRAA

-489 VEDIM
+489 VEEIM
-494 RNPAAIKLGGEKK
+494 RNPEAIKLGGEKK
-507 EISILFSDIAGFT
+507 EITIFFSDIAGFT
-520 TISEKMSPEDLVA
+520 TISEKMSPEDLVT

-584 DCQAELVRLRQIWK
+584 DCQVELARLREVWK
-598 QEGLPEIGARIGIN
+598 REGLPEIGARIGLN

-683 VVVFELLARKGQVE
+683 VVVFELLARKGQLDD
-697 EKKRQVIDLYLEGL
+697 KKRRVIDVYLEGL
-711 AAYKARNFPAA
+711 TAYKMRNFSTA
-722 CAKFSEAVT
+722 CTRFSEAVA
-731 LDPSDGPSRVYLDRS
+731 LDPSDGPSRVYLERS
-746 TTYRHQP
+746 TNYRQMP
-753 PSADWDGVYEMTS
+753 PPVEWDGVYEMTS

>member
-1 MINAAART
+1 MT
-9 EVGRAGK
+9 
-16 FLSPEST
+16 SST
-23 QPKISLLPLSL
+23 Q
-34 LRVLQYDNPLIS
+34 
-46 RSRGVLVAFM
+46 
-56 LISAGTKKIL
+56 TTKIL
-66 SAVAVGVAVYTL
+66 SALAVGLAVFGLVAGL
-78 VMGIRMTRWF
+78 RMTGWF
-88 EVVELNAFD
+88 EVVELKALD

-142 LKGAGAKAVVFDVM
+142 LKQAGARAVVFDVM

-161 DNAEEFDQS
+161 ENAEEFDQS
-170 FADDVKAAGNV
+170 FADDMRAADNV
-181 FLPMLFQSE
+181 FLPMLFQAE
-190 PAPVP
+190 PHPISS
-195 ADVQAHA
+195 DLQARA
-202 TVKAEGAET
+202 TLNVELPESDRAAERQAGVKP
-211 GQATERHA
+211 
-219 GIKLPI
+219 PI
-225 PALAQQARGL
+225 PLLAQRARGL

-243 ADGPTRRLP
+243 ADGPTRRIP
-252 LLGRVDGNLVPHLS
+252 LLGQMSGQFVPHLS
-266 VAVARYVLGGGEL
+266 LAVARYVLGADGISL
-279 AMGDGR
+279 KDGR
-285 LRIGTSSVP
+285 VQIGSISVP
-294 LDADGNLLIE
+294 LDADGQLLIR

-310 QTYHAR
+310 ETYHVR
-316 KYSIGRVLHAFAQQE
+316 KYSIGRVLQAFAQQQ
-331 KGERPDLDA
+331 KGERPGLDA
-340 SLFKDKIVFI
+340 TLFKDKVVFI

-387 LQAAPAWFSLLILLL
+387 LQAAPSWFALTVLVV
-402 LCLASAGAF
+402 LCLASAGTF
-411 MLFPSY
+411 MLFRSY
-417 PVKFGVTIGLALA
+417 PVKFGVTLGLAVA
-430 YYGLVAHAFAGH
+430 YYGLVAHAFEGH
-442 ERWLDLVFPEVALAL
+442 ARWLELVFPEVALAL

-469 EGRQRRLMRAA
+469 EGKQRRLMRAA

-489 VEDIM
+489 VEEIM
-494 RNPAAIKLGGEKK
+494 RNPEAIKLGGEKK

-520 TISEKMSPEDLVA
+520 TISEKMTPEDLVA

-563 ALFGAPLNDPK
+563 ALFGAPLDDPK

-584 DCQAELVRLRQIWK
+584 DCQAELARLRRIWME
-598 QEGLPEIGARIGIN
+598 EGLPEIGARIGIN

-660 ELAKNDVE
+660 ELAQNDVE

-683 VVVFELLARKGQVE
+683 VVVFELLGRNGQVAE
-697 EKKRQVIDLYLEGL
+697 EKRRVVDRYLQGM
-711 AAYKARNFPAA
+711 AAYKQRDFETA
-722 CAKFSEAVT
+722 CTRFTEALA
-731 LDPSDGPSRVYLDRS
+731 LDPSDGPSRVYVERS
-746 TTYRHQP
+746 TTYRQAP
-753 PSADWDGVYEMTS
+753 PPADWDGVYEMTS

>member
-1 MINAAART
+1 MT
-9 EVGRAGK
+9 
-16 FLSPEST
+16 ST
-23 QPKISLLPLSL
+23 PFQ
-34 LRVLQYDNPLIS
+34 
-46 RSRGVLVAFM
+46 
-56 LISAGTKKIL
+56 KKVL
-66 SAVAVGVAVYTL
+66 SAVAVGLTVFALVAGLSTS
-78 VMGIRMTRWF
+78 RWF
-88 EVVELNAFD
+88 EVAELKALD

-127 RWPWPRDRY
+127 RWPWPRDRF

-142 LKGAGAKAVVFDVM
+142 LKQAGARAVVFDVM
-156 FFEPD
+156 FFEAD
-161 DNAEEFDQS
+161 ENAEEFDQS
-170 FADDVKAAGNV
+170 FADDLKAAGNV
-181 FLPMLFQSE
+181 FLPMLFQAE
-190 PAPVP
+190 PAAIPP
-195 ADVQAHA
+195 EAQPRA
-202 TVKAEGAET
+202 TVTVESSEAGHVPDI
-211 GQATERHA
+211 HA
-219 GIKLPI
+219 GVKLPI
-225 PALAQQARGL
+225 PMLAQQARGL

-243 ADGPTRRLP
+243 ADGPTRRVP
-252 LLGRVDGNLVPHLS
+252 LLGQVNGNVVPHLS
-266 VAVARYVLGGGEL
+266 LAVAQYLLGADRL
-279 AMGDGR
+279 SMRDGR
-285 LRIGTSSVP
+285 LQIGTQHVP
-294 LDADGNLLIE
+294 LGDDGSLLID

-310 QTYHAR
+310 QTYHAKR
-316 KYSIGRVLHAFAQQE
+316 YSIGRVLQAFAQQE
-331 KGERPDLDA
+331 KRERPSLDPA
-340 SLFKDKIVFI
+340 LFKDKIVFV

-365 SSATPGVLIHMAAL
+365 SASTPGVLIHMAAL

-387 LQAAPAWFSLLILLL
+387 LQAAPRWFSLTTLLL
-402 LCLASAGAF
+402 LCLASAGTF
-411 MLFPSY
+411 MLFRSY
-417 PVKFGVTIGLALA
+417 PVKFGVTIGLAVA
-430 YYGLVAHAFAGH
+430 YYGLVVHGFAGH
-442 ERWLDLVFPEVALAL
+442 ERWLELVFPEAALAL

-469 EGRQRRLMRAA
+469 EGKQRRLMRAV
-480 FDKYMSSEV
+480 FDKYMSSDV
-489 VEDIM
+489 VEEIM
-494 RNPAAIKLGGEKK
+494 RNPEAIKLGGEKK
-507 EISILFSDIAGFT
+507 EITIFFSDIAGFT
-520 TISEKMSPEDLVA
+520 TISEKMSPEDLVT

-563 ALFGAPLNDPK
+563 ALFGAPLDDPK

-584 DCQAELVRLRQIWK
+584 DCQVELARLREVWK
-598 QEGLPEIGARIGIN
+598 REGLPEIGARIGLN

-683 VVVFELLARKGQVE
+683 VVVFELLARKGRLDD
-697 EKKRQVIDLYLEGL
+697 KKRRVIDVYLEGL
-711 AAYKARNFPAA
+711 TAYKMRNFSTA
-722 CAKFSEAVT
+722 CTRFSEAVA
-731 LDPSDGPSRVYLDRS
+731 LDPSDGPSRVYLERS
-746 TTYRHQP
+746 TNYRQMP
-753 PSADWDGVYEMTS
+753 PPVEWDGVYEMTS

>member
-1 MINAAART
+1 MT
-9 EVGRAGK
+9 
-16 FLSPEST
+16 SST
-23 QPKISLLPLSL
+23 Q
-34 LRVLQYDNPLIS
+34 
-46 RSRGVLVAFM
+46 
-56 LISAGTKKIL
+56 TTKIL
-66 SAVAVGVAVYTL
+66 SALAVGLAVFGLVAGL
-78 VMGIRMTRWF
+78 RMTGWF
-88 EVVELNAFD
+88 EVVELKALD

-142 LKGAGAKAVVFDVM
+142 LKQAGARAVVFDVM

-161 DNAEEFDQS
+161 ENAEEFDQS
-170 FADDVKAAGNV
+170 FADDMRAADNV
-181 FLPMLFQSE
+181 FLPMLFQAE
-190 PAPVP
+190 PHPISS
-195 ADVQAHA
+195 DLQARA
-202 TVKAEGAET
+202 TLNVELPESDRAAERQAGVKP
-211 GQATERHA
+211 
-219 GIKLPI
+219 PI
-225 PALAQQARGL
+225 PLLAQRARGL

-243 ADGPTRRLP
+243 ADGPTRRIP
-252 LLGRVDGNLVPHLS
+252 LLGQMSGQFVPHLS
-266 VAVARYVLGGGEL
+266 LAVARYVLGADGISL
-279 AMGDGR
+279 KDGR
-285 LRIGTSSVP
+285 VQIGSISVP
-294 LDADGNLLIE
+294 LDADGQLLIR

-310 QTYHAR
+310 ETYHVR
-316 KYSIGRVLHAFAQQE
+316 KYSIGRVLQAFAQQQ
-331 KGERPDLDA
+331 KGERPGLDA
-340 SLFKDKIVFI
+340 TLFKDKVVFI

-356 LYDLRVTPF
+356 LYDLRVTSF

-387 LQAAPAWFSLLILLL
+387 LQAAPSWFALTVLVV
-402 LCLASAGAF
+402 LCLASAGTF
-411 MLFPSY
+411 MLFRSY
-417 PVKFGVTIGLALA
+417 PVKFGVTLGLAVA
-430 YYGLVAHAFAGH
+430 YYGLVAHAFEGH
-442 ERWLDLVFPEVALAL
+442 ARWLELVFPEVALAL

-469 EGRQRRLMRAA
+469 EGKQRRLMRAA

-489 VEDIM
+489 VEEIM
-494 RNPAAIKLGGEKK
+494 RNPEAIKLGGEKK

-520 TISEKMSPEDLVA
+520 TISEKMTPEDLVA

-563 ALFGAPLNDPK
+563 ALFGAPLDDPK

-584 DCQAELVRLRQIWK
+584 DCQAELARLRRIWME
-598 QEGLPEIGARIGIN
+598 EGLPEIGARIGIN

-660 ELAKNDVE
+660 ELAQNDVE

-683 VVVFELLARKGQVE
+683 VVVFELLGRNGQVAE
-697 EKKRQVIDLYLEGL
+697 EKRRVVDRYLQGM
-711 AAYKARNFPAA
+711 AAYKQRDFETA
-722 CAKFSEAVT
+722 CTRFTEALA
-731 LDPSDGPSRVYLDRS
+731 LDPSDGPSRVYVERS
-746 TTYRHQP
+746 TTYRQAP
-753 PSADWDGVYEMTS
+753 PPADWDGVYEMTS

>member
-1 MINAAART
+1 MLLLGSIFSMASSTRT
-9 EVGRAGK
+9 TKLFSALAVGLAV
-16 FLSPEST
+16 FC
-23 QPKISLLPLSL
+23 
-34 LRVLQYDNPLIS
+34 
-46 RSRGVLVAFM
+46 LVAG
-56 LISAGTKKIL
+56 L
-66 SAVAVGVAVYTL
+66 
-78 VMGIRMTRWF
+78 RMTRWF
-88 EVVELNAFD
+88 EVVELKALD
-97 HLVRRYADPA
+97 HLVRRYAEPA
-107 KADSNLV
+107 NADSNLV

-142 LKGAGAKAVVFDVM
+142 LKQAGARAVVFDVM

-161 DNAEEFDQS
+161 ENAEEFDQS
-170 FADDVKAAGNV
+170 FADDMQAAGNV
-181 FLPMLFQSE
+181 FLPMLFQAE
-190 PAPVP
+190 PNHIPS
-195 ADVQAHA
+195 DLQARA
-202 TVKAEGAET
+202 TLKVELPESDRVAAHQVGL
-211 GQATERHA
+211 
-219 GIKLPI
+219 KLPI
-225 PALAQQARGL
+225 PVLAQQARGL

-243 ADGPTRRLP
+243 ADGPTRRIP
-252 LLGRVDGNLVPHLS
+252 MLGQVNGQFVPHLS
-266 VAVARYVLGGGEL
+266 LAVARYLLGADGISVK
-279 AMGDGR
+279 DGR
-285 LRIGTSSVP
+285 GQIGSASVP
-294 LDADGNLLIE
+294 LDNDGRLLIR

-310 QTYHAR
+310 ATYHVR
-316 KYSIGRVLHAFAQQE
+316 KYSIGSVLQAFAQQQ
-331 KGERPDLDA
+331 KGERPALDA
-340 SLFKDKIVFI
+340 TIFKDKIVFI

-387 LQAAPAWFSLLILLL
+387 LQSAPSWLFLTVLLL
-402 LCLASAGAF
+402 LCLTSAGAF
-411 MLFPSY
+411 MLFRSY
-417 PVKFGVTIGLALA
+417 PVKFGVTLGLAVA
-430 YYGLVAHAFAGH
+430 YYGLVAHAFEGH
-442 ERWLDLVFPEVALAL
+442 ARWLELVFPEVALAL
-457 TFGTAATVEYVT
+457 TFGTAATVEYIT
-469 EGRQRRLMRAA
+469 EGKQRRLMRAA

-489 VEDIM
+489 VEEIM
-494 RNPAAIKLGGEKK
+494 RHPEAIKLGGEQR

-563 ALFGAPLNDPK
+563 ALFGAPLHDPK

-584 DCQAELVRLRQIWK
+584 DCQAELARLRRIWVE
-598 QEGLPEIGARIGIN
+598 EGLPEIGARIGIN

-652 ILIGQRTA
+652 ILVGQRTA

-683 VVVFELLARKGQVE
+683 VVVFELLGRNGQVAE
-697 EKKRQVIDLYLEGL
+697 AKRRVVDRYLQGM
-711 AAYKARNFPAA
+711 AAYKQRDFETA
-722 CAKFSEAVT
+722 CARFTEA
-731 LDPSDGPSRVYLDRS
+731 LAFDPSDGPSRVYVERS
-746 TTYRHQP
+746 TTYRQTP
-753 PSADWDGVYEMTS
+753 PPADWDGVYEMTS

>member
-1 MINAAART
+1 MT
-9 EVGRAGK
+9 
-16 FLSPEST
+16 ST
-23 QPKISLLPLSL
+23 PFQ
-34 LRVLQYDNPLIS
+34 
-46 RSRGVLVAFM
+46 
-56 LISAGTKKIL
+56 KKVL
-66 SAVAVGVAVYTL
+66 SAVAVGLTVFALVAGLSTS
-78 VMGIRMTRWF
+78 RWF
-88 EVVELNAFD
+88 EVAELKALD

-127 RWPWPRDRY
+127 RWPWPRDRF

-142 LKGAGAKAVVFDVM
+142 LKQAGARAVVFDVM
-156 FFEPD
+156 FFEAD
-161 DNAEEFDQS
+161 ENAEEFDQS
-170 FADDVKAAGNV
+170 FADDLKAAGNV
-181 FLPMLFQSE
+181 FLPMLFQAE
-190 PAPVP
+190 PAAIPP
-195 ADVQAHA
+195 EAQPRA
-202 TVKAEGAET
+202 TVTVESSEAGHVPDI
-211 GQATERHA
+211 HA
-219 GIKLPI
+219 GVKLPI
-225 PALAQQARGL
+225 PVLAQQARGL

-243 ADGPTRRLP
+243 ADGPTRRVP
-252 LLGRVDGNLVPHLS
+252 LLGQVNGNVVPHLS
-266 VAVARYVLGGGEL
+266 LAVAQYLLGVDRL
-279 AMGDGR
+279 SMRDGR
-285 LRIGTSSVP
+285 LQIGTQHVP
-294 LDADGNLLIE
+294 LGDDGSLLID

-310 QTYHAR
+310 QTYHAKR
-316 KYSIGRVLHAFAQQE
+316 YSIGRVLQAFAQQE
-331 KGERPDLDA
+331 KRERPSLDPA
-340 SLFKDKIVFI
+340 LFKDKIVFV

-365 SSATPGVLIHMAAL
+365 SASTPGVLIHMAAL

-387 LQAAPAWFSLLILLL
+387 LQAAPRWFSLTTLLL
-402 LCLASAGAF
+402 LCLASAGTF
-411 MLFPSY
+411 MLFRSY
-417 PVKFGVTIGLALA
+417 PVKFGVTIGLAVA
-430 YYGLVAHAFAGH
+430 YYGLVVHGFAGH
-442 ERWLDLVFPEVALAL
+442 ERWLELVFPEAALAL

-469 EGRQRRLMRAA
+469 EGKQRRLMRAA

-489 VEDIM
+489 VEEIM
-494 RNPAAIKLGGEKK
+494 RNPEAIKLGGEKK
-507 EISILFSDIAGFT
+507 EITIFFSDIAGFT
-520 TISEKMSPEDLVA
+520 TISEKMSPEDLVT

-563 ALFGAPLNDPK
+563 ALFGAPLDDPK

-584 DCQAELVRLRQIWK
+584 DCQVELARLREVWK
-598 QEGLPEIGARIGIN
+598 REGLPEIGARIGLN

-683 VVVFELLARKGQVE
+683 VVVFELLARKGQLDD
-697 EKKRQVIDLYLEGL
+697 KKRRVIDVYLEGL
-711 AAYKARNFPAA
+711 TAYKMRNFSAA
-722 CAKFSEAVT
+722 CTRFSEAVA
-731 LDPSDGPSRVYLDRS
+731 LDPSDGPSRVYLERS
-746 TTYRHQP
+746 TNYRQMP
-753 PSADWDGVYEMTS
+753 PPAEWDGVYEMTS

>member
-1 MINAAART
+1 MA
-9 EVGRAGK
+9 
-16 FLSPEST
+16 SST
-23 QPKISLLPLSL
+23 Q
-34 LRVLQYDNPLIS
+34 
-46 RSRGVLVAFM
+46 
-56 LISAGTKKIL
+56 TTKIL
-66 SAVAVGVAVYTL
+66 SALAVALAVFSLVAGL
-78 VMGIRMTRWF
+78 KLTRWF
-88 EVVELNAFD
+88 EVVELKALD

-142 LKGAGAKAVVFDVM
+142 LKQAGARAVVFDVM

-161 DNAEEFDQS
+161 ENAEEFDQS
-170 FADDVKAAGNV
+170 FADDMQAADNV
-181 FLPMLFQSE
+181 FLPMLFQAE
-190 PAPVP
+190 PNSIPS
-195 ADVQAHA
+195 DLQARA
-202 TVKAEGAET
+202 TLNVELPESDWAAGH
-211 GQATERHA
+211 QA
-219 GIKLPI
+219 GVKLPI
-225 PALAQQARGL
+225 PVLAQQARGL
-235 GVINLSAD
+235 GAINLSAD
-243 ADGPTRRLP
+243 ADGPTRRIP
-252 LLGRVDGNLVPHLS
+252 LLGQMNGQFVPHLS
-266 VAVARYVLGGGEL
+266 LAVARYLLG
-279 AMGDGR
+279 ADAISVKDGR
-285 LRIGTSSVP
+285 VQIGSTSVP
-294 LDADGNLLIE
+294 LDADGHLLIR

-310 QTYHAR
+310 QTYHVR
-316 KYSIGRVLHAFAQQE
+316 RYSIGRVLQAFAQQQ
-331 KGERPDLDA
+331 KGERPALDA
-340 SLFKDKIVFI
+340 TLFKDKVVFI

-365 SSATPGVLIHMAAL
+365 ASATPGVLIHMAAL
-379 DNLLHGQG
+379 DNVLHGQG
-387 LQAAPAWFSLLILLL
+387 LQAAPPWLSLTVLLL
-402 LCLASAGAF
+402 LCLASAGTF
-411 MLFPSY
+411 MLFRSY
-417 PVKFGVTIGLALA
+417 PVKFGVTLGLAVA
-430 YYGLVAHAFAGH
+430 YYGLVAHAFGGH
-442 ERWLDLVFPEVALAL
+442 ARWLELVFPEVALVV

-469 EGRQRRLMRAA
+469 EGKQRRLMRAA

-489 VEDIM
+489 VEEIM
-494 RNPAAIKLGGEKK
+494 RNPEAIRLGGEKK

-520 TISEKMSPEDLVA
+520 TISEKMTPEDLVA

-563 ALFGAPLNDPK
+563 ALFGAPLDDPK

-584 DCQAELVRLRQIWK
+584 DCQAELARLRRNWVE
-598 QEGLPEIGARIGIN
+598 EGLPEIGARIGIN

-683 VVVFELLARKGQVE
+683 VVVFELLGRKGQVAE
-697 EKKRQVIDLYLEGL
+697 AKRRVVDRYLEGL
-711 AAYKARNFPAA
+711 TAYKQRDFETA
-722 CAKFSEAVT
+722 CTRFTEALA
-731 LDPSDGPSRVYLDRS
+731 LDPSDGPSRVYVERS
-746 TTYRHQP
+746 TNYRHTP
-753 PSADWDGVYEMTS
+753 PPVDWDGVYEMTS

>member
-1 MINAAART
+1 MT
-9 EVGRAGK
+9 
-16 FLSPEST
+16 ST
-23 QPKISLLPLSL
+23 PFQ
-34 LRVLQYDNPLIS
+34 R
-46 RSRGVLVAFM
+46 
-56 LISAGTKKIL
+56 KIL
-66 SAVAVGVAVYTL
+66 SAVAVGLTVFALVAGLSTS
-78 VMGIRMTRWF
+78 RWF
-88 EVVELNAFD
+88 EVAELKALD

-107 KADSNLV
+107 KANSNLV

-127 RWPWPRDRY
+127 RWPWPRDRF

-142 LKGAGAKAVVFDVM
+142 LKQAGARAVVFDVM
-156 FFEPD
+156 FFEAD
-161 DNAEEFDQS
+161 ENAEEFDQS
-170 FADDVKAAGNV
+170 FADDLKAAGNV
-181 FLPMLFQSE
+181 FLPMLFQAE
-190 PAPVP
+190 PAAIPP
-195 ADVQAHA
+195 EAQPRA
-202 TVKAEGAET
+202 TVTVESSDAR
-211 GQATERHA
+211 QAPDTHA
-219 GIKLPI
+219 GVKLPI
-225 PALAQQARGL
+225 PVLAQQARGL

-243 ADGPTRRLP
+243 ADGPTRRVP
-252 LLGRVDGNLVPHLS
+252 LLGQVNGNVVPHLS
-266 VAVARYVLGGGEL
+266 LAVAQYLLGADRL
-279 AMGDGR
+279 SMRDGR
-285 LRIGTSSVP
+285 LQIGTQHVP
-294 LDADGNLLIE
+294 LGDDGSLLID

-310 QTYHAR
+310 QTYHAK
-316 KYSIGRVLHAFAQQE
+316 KYSIGRVLQAFAQQE
-331 KGERPDLDA
+331 KGERPSLDP
-340 SLFKDKIVFI
+340 SLFKDKVVFI

-365 SSATPGVLIHMAAL
+365 SAATPGVLIHMAAL

-387 LQAAPAWFSLLILLL
+387 LQAAPRWFSLTTLLL
-402 LCLASAGAF
+402 LCLASAGTF
-411 MLFPSY
+411 MLFRSY
-417 PVKFGVTIGLALA
+417 PVKFGVTIGLAVA
-430 YYGLVAHAFAGH
+430 YYGLVVHAFAGH
-442 ERWLDLVFPEVALAL
+442 ERWLELVFPEAALAL

-469 EGRQRRLMRAA
+469 EGKQRRLMRAA

-489 VEDIM
+489 VEEIM
-494 RNPAAIKLGGEKK
+494 RNPEAIKLGGEKK
-507 EISILFSDIAGFT
+507 EITIFFSDIAGFT
-520 TISEKMSPEDLVA
+520 TISEKMSPEDLVT

-584 DCQAELVRLRQIWK
+584 DCQVELARLREVWK
-598 QEGLPEIGARIGIN
+598 RERLPEIGARIGLN

-683 VVVFELLARKGQVE
+683 VVVFELLARKGQLDD
-697 EKKRQVIDLYLEGL
+697 KKRHVIDVYLEGL
-711 AAYKARNFPAA
+711 AAYKMRNFSTA
-722 CAKFSEAVT
+722 CARFSEALA
-731 LDPSDGPSRVYLDRS
+731 LDPSDGPSRVYLERS
-746 TTYRHQP
+746 TKYGQMP
-753 PSADWDGVYEMTS
+753 PPGEWDGVYEMTS

>member
-1 MINAAART
+1 MT
-9 EVGRAGK
+9 
-16 FLSPEST
+16 ST
-23 QPKISLLPLSL
+23 PF
-34 LRVLQYDNPLIS
+34 R
-46 RSRGVLVAFM
+46 
-56 LISAGTKKIL
+56 KKIL
-66 SAVAVGVAVYTL
+66 SAVAVGLTVFALVAGLSTS
-78 VMGIRMTRWF
+78 RWF
-88 EVVELNAFD
+88 EVAELKALD
-97 HLVRRYADPA
+97 HLIRRYADSA

-127 RWPWPRDRY
+127 RWPWPRDRF

-142 LKGAGAKAVVFDVM
+142 LKQAGASAVVFDVM
-156 FFEPD
+156 FFEAD
-161 DNAEEFDQS
+161 ENAEEFDQS
-170 FADDVKAAGNV
+170 FADDLKAAGNV
-181 FLPMLFQSE
+181 FLPMLFQAE
-190 PAPVP
+190 PAAIPSELQP
-195 ADVQAHA
+195 RA
-202 TVKAEGAET
+202 TVTVESSDA
-211 GQATERHA
+211 GQTPDTHA
-219 GIKLPI
+219 GVKLPI
-225 PALAQQARGL
+225 PLLAQQARGL

-243 ADGPTRRLP
+243 ADGPTRRVP
-252 LLGRVDGNLVPHLS
+252 LLGQVNGNIVPHLS
-266 VAVARYVLGGGEL
+266 LAVAQYLLG
-279 AMGDGR
+279 ADR
-285 LRIGTSSVP
+285 LSMRDERLHIGTHHVP
-294 LDADGNLLIE
+294 LGADGSLLIE

-310 QTYHAR
+310 ETYHAKR
-316 KYSIGRVLHAFAQQE
+316 YSIGRVLQAFAQQE
-331 KGERPDLDA
+331 KGERPSLDSA
-340 SLFKDKIVFI
+340 LFKDKIVFV

-365 SSATPGVLIHMAAL
+365 SAATPGVLIHLAAL

-387 LQAAPAWFSLLILLL
+387 LQTAPRWFSLTTLLL
-402 LCLASAGAF
+402 LCLASAGTF
-411 MLFPSY
+411 MLFRSY
-417 PVKFGVTIGLALA
+417 PVKFGVTIGLAAA
-430 YYGLVAHAFAGH
+430 YYGFVVHAFAGH
-442 ERWLDLVFPEVALAL
+442 ERWLELVFPEAALAL

-469 EGRQRRLMRAA
+469 EGKQRRLMRAA

-489 VEDIM
+489 VEEIM
-494 RNPAAIKLGGEKK
+494 RNSEAIKLGGEKK
-507 EISILFSDIAGFT
+507 EITIFFSDIAGFT
-520 TISEKMSPEDLVA
+520 TISEKMSPEDLVT

-563 ALFGAPLNDPK
+563 ALFGAPLDDPK

-584 DCQAELVRLRQIWK
+584 DCQVELARLREVWK
-598 QEGLPEIGARIGIN
+598 REGLPEIGARIGLN

-683 VVVFELLARKGQVE
+683 VVVFELLARKGQLDDR
-697 EKKRQVIDLYLEGL
+697 KRHVIDVYLEGL
-711 AAYKARNFPAA
+711 AAYKMRNFSTA
-722 CAKFSEAVT
+722 CARFSEAVA
-731 LDPSDGPSRVYLDRS
+731 LDPSDGPSRVYLERS
-746 TTYRHQP
+746 TNYRQMP
-753 PSADWDGVYEMTS
+753 PPGEWDGVYEMTS

>member
-1 MINAAART
+1 MT
-9 EVGRAGK
+9 
-16 FLSPEST
+16 ST
-23 QPKISLLPLSL
+23 PFQ
-34 LRVLQYDNPLIS
+34 
-46 RSRGVLVAFM
+46 
-56 LISAGTKKIL
+56 KKVL
-66 SAVAVGVAVYTL
+66 SAVAVGLTVFALVAGLSTS
-78 VMGIRMTRWF
+78 RWF
-88 EVVELNAFD
+88 EVAELKALD

-127 RWPWPRDRY
+127 RWPWPRDRF

-142 LKGAGAKAVVFDVM
+142 LKQAGARAVVFDVM
-156 FFEPD
+156 FFEAD
-161 DNAEEFDQS
+161 ENAEEFDQS
-170 FADDVKAAGNV
+170 FADDLKAAGNV
-181 FLPMLFQSE
+181 FLPMLFQAE
-190 PAPVP
+190 PAATPP
-195 ADVQAHA
+195 EAQPRA
-202 TVKAEGAET
+202 TVTVESSEAGHVPDI
-211 GQATERHA
+211 HA
-219 GIKLPI
+219 GVKLPI
-225 PALAQQARGL
+225 PVLAQQARGL

-243 ADGPTRRLP
+243 ADGPTRRVP
-252 LLGRVDGNLVPHLS
+252 LLGQVNGNVVPHLS
-266 VAVARYVLGGGEL
+266 LAVAQYLLGADRL
-279 AMGDGR
+279 SMRDGR
-285 LRIGTSSVP
+285 LQIGTQHVP
-294 LDADGNLLIE
+294 LGDDGSLLID

-310 QTYHAR
+310 QTYHAKR
-316 KYSIGRVLHAFAQQE
+316 YSIGRVLQAFAQQE
-331 KGERPDLDA
+331 KRERPSLDPA
-340 SLFKDKIVFI
+340 LFKDKIVFV

-365 SSATPGVLIHMAAL
+365 SASTPGVLIHMAAL

-387 LQAAPAWFSLLILLL
+387 LQAAPRWFSLTTLLL
-402 LCLASAGAF
+402 LCLASAGTF
-411 MLFPSY
+411 MLFRSY
-417 PVKFGVTIGLALA
+417 PVKFGVTIGLAVA
-430 YYGLVAHAFAGH
+430 YYGLVVHGFAGH
-442 ERWLDLVFPEVALAL
+442 ERWLELVFPEAALAL

-469 EGRQRRLMRAA
+469 EGKQRRLMRAA

-489 VEDIM
+489 VEEIM
-494 RNPAAIKLGGEKK
+494 RNPEAIKLGGEKK
-507 EISILFSDIAGFT
+507 EITIFFSDIAGFT
-520 TISEKMSPEDLVA
+520 TISEKMSPEDLVT

-563 ALFGAPLNDPK
+563 ALFGAPLDDPK

-584 DCQAELVRLRQIWK
+584 DCQVELARLREVWK
-598 QEGLPEIGARIGIN
+598 REGLPEIGARIGLN

-683 VVVFELLARKGQVE
+683 VVVFELLARKGQLDD
-697 EKKRQVIDLYLEGL
+697 KKRRVIDVYLEGL
-711 AAYKARNFPAA
+711 TAYKMRNFSAA
-722 CAKFSEAVT
+722 CTRFSEAVA
-731 LDPSDGPSRVYLDRS
+731 LDPSDGPSRVYLERS
-746 TTYRHQP
+746 TNYRQMP
-753 PSADWDGVYEMTS
+753 PPVEWDGVYEMTS

>member
-1 MINAAART
+1 MT
-9 EVGRAGK
+9 
-16 FLSPEST
+16 ST
-23 QPKISLLPLSL
+23 PFQ
-34 LRVLQYDNPLIS
+34 R
-46 RSRGVLVAFM
+46 
-56 LISAGTKKIL
+56 KIL
-66 SAVAVGVAVYTL
+66 SAVAVGLTVFALVAGLSTS
-78 VMGIRMTRWF
+78 RWF
-88 EVVELNAFD
+88 EVAELKALD

-127 RWPWPRDRY
+127 RWPWPRDRF

-142 LKGAGAKAVVFDVM
+142 LKQAGARAVVFDVM
-156 FFEPD
+156 FFEAD
-161 DNAEEFDQS
+161 ENAEEFDQS
-170 FADDVKAAGNV
+170 FADDLKAAGNV
-181 FLPMLFQSE
+181 FLPMLFQAE
-190 PAPVP
+190 PAAIPP
-195 ADVQAHA
+195 EAQPRA
-202 TVKAEGAET
+202 TVTVESSDAGHAPDT
-211 GQATERHA
+211 HA
-219 GIKLPI
+219 GVKLPI
-225 PALAQQARGL
+225 PVLAQQARGL

-243 ADGPTRRLP
+243 ADGPTRRVP
-252 LLGRVDGNLVPHLS
+252 LLGQVNGNVVPHLS
-266 VAVARYVLGGGEL
+266 VAVAQYLLGADRL
-279 AMGDGR
+279 SMRDGR
-285 LRIGTSSVP
+285 LQIGAHHVP
-294 LDADGNLLIE
+294 LETDGSLLID

-310 QTYHAR
+310 QTYHAK
-316 KYSIGRVLHAFAQQE
+316 KYSIGRILQAFAQQA
-331 KGERPDLDA
+331 KGERPSLDP
-340 SLFKDKIVFI
+340 SLFKDKVVFI

-365 SSATPGVLIHMAAL
+365 SAATPGVLIHMAAL

-387 LQAAPAWFSLLILLL
+387 LQAAPRWFSLTTLLL
-402 LCLASAGAF
+402 LCLASAGTF
-411 MLFPSY
+411 MLFRSY
-417 PVKFGVTIGLALA
+417 PVKFGVTIGLAVA
-430 YYGLVAHAFAGH
+430 YYGLVVHAFAGH
-442 ERWLDLVFPEVALAL
+442 ERWLELVFPEAALAL

-469 EGRQRRLMRAA
+469 EGKQRRLMRAA

-489 VEDIM
+489 VEEIM
-494 RNPAAIKLGGEKK
+494 RNPEAIKLGGEKK
-507 EISILFSDIAGFT
+507 EITIFFSDIAGFT
-520 TISEKMSPEDLVA
+520 TISEKMSPEDLVT

-563 ALFGAPLNDPK
+563 ALFGAPLDDPK

-584 DCQAELVRLRQIWK
+584 DCQVELARLREVWK
-598 QEGLPEIGARIGIN
+598 RERLPEIGARIGLN

-683 VVVFELLARKGQVE
+683 VVVFELLARKGQLDD
-697 EKKRQVIDLYLEGL
+697 KKRHVIDVYLEGL
-711 AAYKARNFPAA
+711 AAYKMRNFSTA
-722 CAKFSEAVT
+722 CARFSEAVA
-731 LDPSDGPSRVYLDRS
+731 LDPSDGPSRVYLERS
-746 TTYRHQP
+746 TNYRQMP
-753 PSADWDGVYEMTS
+753 PPGEWDGVYEMTS

>member
-1 MINAAART
+1 MPFS
-9 EVGRAGK
+9 VGAK
-16 FLSPEST
+16 KLLSA
-23 QPKISLLPLSL
+23 LAVGLA
-34 LRVLQYDNPLIS
+34 VF
-46 RSRGVLVAFM
+46 GLVAG
-56 LISAGTKKIL
+56 L
-66 SAVAVGVAVYTL
+66 
-78 VMGIRMTRWF
+78 RMTRWV
-88 EVVELNAFD
+88 EIVELNAFD

-142 LKGAGAKAVVFDVM
+142 LKRAGAKAVVFDVM

-170 FADDVKAAGNV
+170 FADDLKAANNV

-190 PAPVP
+190 PASIP
-195 ADVQAHA
+195 AELQAHA
-202 TVKAEGAET
+202 TVKVVRSDGEQV
-211 GQATERHA
+211 QADRHA
-219 GIKLPI
+219 GVKLPI
-225 PALAQQARGL
+225 PVLAQQARGL

-252 LLGRVDGNLVPHLS
+252 LLGQVNETLVPHLP
-266 VAVARYVLGGGEL
+266 VAVAQYVMGSGEL
-279 AMGDGR
+279 AMRDGR
-285 LRIGTSSVP
+285 MQIGGSSVP
-294 LDADGNLLIE
+294 FDADGKLLIE

-316 KYSIGRVLHAFAQQE
+316 KYSIGRVLRAFAQEE

-379 DNLLHGQG
+379 DNLLHGHG
-387 LQAAPAWFSLLILLL
+387 LQAAPSWFSLSTLLL

-417 PVKFGVTIGLALA
+417 PVKFGVTIGLAVA
-430 YYGLVAHAFAGH
+430 YYGLVGHAFAAH
-442 ERWLDLVFPEVALAL
+442 DRWLELVFPEVALAL

-469 EGRQRRLMRAA
+469 EGKQRRLMRAA

-489 VEDIM
+489 VEEIM
-494 RNPAAIKLGGEKK
+494 RNPEAIKLGGEKK

-584 DCQAELVRLRQIWK
+584 DCQVELARLRRIWA

-673 LLRVKGKKEP
+673 LLRVKGKKDP
-683 VVVFELLARKGQVE
+683 VVVYELLARKGQVD
-697 EKKRQVIDLYLEGL
+697 EKKQRVIDVYLEGL
-711 AAYKARNFPAA
+711 AAYKVRDFSTA
-722 CAKFSEAVT
+722 CVRFSDAVT
-731 LDPSDGPSRVYLDRS
+731 LDPSDGPSRVYFERS
-746 TTYRHQP
+746 TNYQTTP

>member
-1 MINAAART
+1 MI
-9 EVGRAGK
+9 
-16 FLSPEST
+16 ST
-23 QPKISLLPLSL
+23 PF
-34 LRVLQYDNPLIS
+34 R
-46 RSRGVLVAFM
+46 
-56 LISAGTKKIL
+56 KKIL
-66 SAVAVGVAVYTL
+66 SAVAVGLTVFALVAGLSTS
-78 VMGIRMTRWF
+78 RWF
-88 EVVELNAFD
+88 DVAELKALD

-107 KADSNLV
+107 KADSNLL

-127 RWPWPRDRY
+127 RWPWPRDRF

-142 LKGAGAKAVVFDVM
+142 LRQAGAKAVVFDVM
-156 FFEPD
+156 FFEAD
-161 DNAEEFDQS
+161 ENAEEFDQS
-170 FADDVKAAGNV
+170 FADDLKAAGNV
-181 FLPMLFQSE
+181 FLPMLFQAEAAALPPEVLSRAMVTVE
-190 PAPVP
+190 SSDAEQAP
-195 ADVQAHA
+195 
-202 TVKAEGAET
+202 EI
-211 GQATERHA
+211 HA
-219 GIKLPI
+219 GVKLPI
-225 PALAQQARGL
+225 PVLAQQARRL

-243 ADGPTRRLP
+243 ADGPTRRVP
-252 LLGRVDGNLVPHLS
+252 LLGRVNGNLVPHLS
-266 VAVARYVLGGGEL
+266 LAVAQYLLGADRL
-279 AMGDGR
+279 SMRDGR
-285 LRIGTSSVP
+285 MQIGAHDVP
-294 LDADGNLLIE
+294 LGTDGSLLID

-310 QTYHAR
+310 QTYHAK
-316 KYSIGRVLHAFAQQE
+316 KYSIGRVLQAFAQQE
-331 KGERPDLDA
+331 KGERPSLDPD
-340 SLFKDKIVFI
+340 LFKDKVVFV

-379 DNLLHGQG
+379 DNLLHGHG
-387 LQAAPAWFSLLILLL
+387 LQAAPSWFSLSTLLL
-402 LCLASAGAF
+402 LCLASAGTF
-411 MLFPSY
+411 MLFRSY
-417 PVKFGVTIGLALA
+417 PVKFGVTMGLAVA

-442 ERWLDLVFPEVALAL
+442 ARWLELVFPEVALAL

-469 EGRQRRLMRAA
+469 EGKQRRLMRAA
-480 FDKYMSSEV
+480 FDRYMSSEV
-489 VEDIM
+489 VEEIM
-494 RNPAAIKLGGEKK
+494 RNPEAIALGGEKK

-546 KTTHRGNVN
+546 KTRHRGNVN

-584 DCQAELVRLRQIWK
+584 DCQLELARLRQIWK

-683 VVVFELLARKGQVE
+683 VVVFELLARKGQMDERKQRVVE
-697 EKKRQVIDLYLEGL
+697 IYVEGL
-711 AAYKARNFPAA
+711 TAYKLRDFSTAW
-722 CAKFSEAVT
+722 AKFSEAAA
-731 LDPSDGPSRVYLDRS
+731 LDPSDGPSRVYLERS
-746 TTYRHQP
+746 TNYRQTP
-753 PSADWDGVYEMTS
+753 PPADWDGVYEMTS

>member
-1 MINAAART
+1 MASS
-9 EVGRAGK
+9 GR
-16 FLSPEST
+16 
-23 QPKISLLPLSL
+23 
-34 LRVLQYDNPLIS
+34 
-46 RSRGVLVAFM
+46 
-56 LISAGTKKIL
+56 TKKIL
-66 SAVAVGVAVYTL
+66 SAMAVALAVFGLVAGL
-78 VMGIRMTRWF
+78 RMTRWF
-88 EVVELNAFD
+88 EVVELKALD

-107 KADSNLV
+107 KADSNLL

-142 LKGAGAKAVVFDVM
+142 LKQAGAKAVVFDVM

-161 DNAEEFDQS
+161 ENAEEFDQS
-170 FADDVKAAGNV
+170 FADDLKAADNV
-181 FLPMLFQSE
+181 FLPMLFQAE
-190 PAPVP
+190 PASIPP
-195 ADVQAHA
+195 DVQPRA
-202 TVKAEGAET
+202 TVKARWLDAGQAQAET
-211 GQATERHA
+211 HA
-219 GIKLPI
+219 GVKLPI
-225 PALAQQARGL
+225 PLLAQQSRGL
-235 GVINLSAD
+235 GAINLSAD
-243 ADGPTRRLP
+243 ADGPTRRIP
-252 LLGRVDGNLVPHLS
+252 LLGQVDGSFVPHLP
-266 VAVARYVLGGGEL
+266 VAVARYLLGTGEL
-279 AMGDGR
+279 LVRDGR
-285 LRIGTSSVP
+285 MQIGGSSVP
-294 LDADGNLLIE
+294 LDTDGNLLIE

-316 KYSIGRVLHAFAQQE
+316 KYSIGRVLQAFAQQQR
-331 KGERPDLDA
+331 GEHPALDA
-340 SLFKDKIVFI
+340 ALFKDKVVFI

-365 SSATPGVLIHMAAL
+365 SAATPGVLIHMAAL

-387 LQAAPAWFSLLILLL
+387 LQAAPAWFSWATLLL
-402 LCLASAGAF
+402 LCLASAGTF
-411 MLFPSY
+411 MLFRSY
-417 PVKFGVTIGLALA
+417 PVKFGVTMGLAVA
-430 YYGLVAHAFAGH
+430 YYGLVAHAFSGH
-442 ERWLDLVFPEVALAL
+442 ERWLELVFPEVALAV

-469 EGRQRRLMRAA
+469 EGKQRRLMRAA

-489 VEDIM
+489 VEEIM
-494 RNPAAIKLGGEKK
+494 RNPEGIKLGGEKK

-584 DCQAELVRLRQIWK
+584 DCQVELARLRHIWK

-683 VVVFELLARKGQVE
+683 VVVFELLARKGQVDE
-697 EKKRQVIDLYLEGL
+697 QKRRVVERYLEGL
-711 AAYKARNFPAA
+711 AAYKLRSFSTAWAR
-722 CAKFSEAVT
+722 FSEAAA
-731 LDPSDGPSRVYLDRS
+731 LDPSDGPSRVYLERS
-746 TTYRHQP
+746 TNYRQTP
-753 PSADWDGVYEMTS
+753 PPAEWDGVYEMTS

>member
-1 MINAAART
+1 MT
-9 EVGRAGK
+9 
-16 FLSPEST
+16 ST
-23 QPKISLLPLSL
+23 PFQ
-34 LRVLQYDNPLIS
+34 
-46 RSRGVLVAFM
+46 
-56 LISAGTKKIL
+56 KKVL
-66 SAVAVGVAVYTL
+66 SAVAVGLTVFALVAGLSTS
-78 VMGIRMTRWF
+78 RWF
-88 EVVELNAFD
+88 EVAELKALD

-127 RWPWPRDRY
+127 RWPWPRDRF

-142 LKGAGAKAVVFDVM
+142 LKQAGARAVVFDVM
-156 FFEPD
+156 FFEAD
-161 DNAEEFDQS
+161 ENAEEFDQS
-170 FADDVKAAGNV
+170 FADDLKAAGNV
-181 FLPMLFQSE
+181 FLPMLFQAE
-190 PAPVP
+190 PAAIPP
-195 ADVQAHA
+195 EAQPRATA
-202 TVKAEGAET
+202 TVESSEAGHVPDI
-211 GQATERHA
+211 HA
-219 GIKLPI
+219 GVKLPI
-225 PALAQQARGL
+225 PVLAQQARGL

-243 ADGPTRRLP
+243 ADGPTRRVP
-252 LLGRVDGNLVPHLS
+252 LLGQVTGNVVPHLS
-266 VAVARYVLGGGEL
+266 LAVAQYLLGADRL
-279 AMGDGR
+279 SMRDGR
-285 LRIGTSSVP
+285 LQIGTQHVP
-294 LDADGNLLIE
+294 LGDDGSLLID

-310 QTYHAR
+310 QTYHAKR
-316 KYSIGRVLHAFAQQE
+316 YSIGRVLQAFAQQE
-331 KGERPDLDA
+331 KHGRPSLDPA
-340 SLFKDKIVFI
+340 LFKDKIVFV

-365 SSATPGVLIHMAAL
+365 SAATPGVLIHMAAL

-387 LQAAPAWFSLLILLL
+387 LQAAPRWFSLTTLLL
-402 LCLASAGAF
+402 LCLASAGTF
-411 MLFPSY
+411 MLFRSY
-417 PVKFGVTIGLALA
+417 PVKFGVTIGLAVA
-430 YYGLVAHAFAGH
+430 YYGLVVHGFAGH
-442 ERWLDLVFPEVALAL
+442 ERWLELVFPEAALAL

-469 EGRQRRLMRAA
+469 EGKQRRLMRAA

-489 VEDIM
+489 VEEIM
-494 RNPAAIKLGGEKK
+494 RNPEAIKLGGEKK
-507 EISILFSDIAGFT
+507 EITIFFSDIAGFT
-520 TISEKMSPEDLVA
+520 TISEKMSPEDLVT

-563 ALFGAPLNDPK
+563 ALFGAPLDDPK

-584 DCQAELVRLRQIWK
+584 DCQVELARLREVWK
-598 QEGLPEIGARIGIN
+598 REGLPEIGARIGLN

-683 VVVFELLARKGQVE
+683 VVVFELLARKGQLDD
-697 EKKRQVIDLYLEGL
+697 KKRRVIDVYLEGL
-711 AAYKARNFPAA
+711 TAYKIRNFSAA
-722 CAKFSEAVT
+722 CTRFSEAVA
-731 LDPSDGPSRVYLDRS
+731 LDPSDGPSRVYLERS
-746 TTYRHQP
+746 TNYRQMP
-753 PSADWDGVYEMTS
+753 PPVEWDGVYEMTS